1 MQTPS
6 VPRSTLKVSGSKM
19 PKCRN
24 QFFWPLLSFYGVLLA
39 CLSPCWASQYV
50 VPSLY
55 PVWSPLKVFG
65 QRARCVVLK
74 PPARCLQPPSP
85 LPHPRTSK
93 VDMTRRHVHVHA
105 PARIRNLL
113 NPINA
118 VRCRDPGGLG
128 WWGGVHEPRCIHLSL
143 TNPTHNTP
151 CLLTSYQQSFRRH
164 HQHDPSLTGHPDHA
178 RYFADRP

>member
-1 MQTPS
+1 ME
-6 VPRSTLKVSGSKM
+6 VSS
-19 PKCRN
+19 CHA
-24 QFFWPLLSFYGVLLA
+24 S
-39 CLSPCWASQYV
+39 CLSPRWASQYV

-105 PARIRNLL
+105 PARFRNLL
-113 NPINA
+113 NPNNA

-128 WWGGVHEPRCIHLSL
+128 WWGGVHEPRCIHLYSPPVVAPMISL
-143 TNPTHNTP
+143 TNQPTNTP
-151 CLLTSYQQSFRRH
+151 ATTPLHLRTSNHFGDTTSTTRV
-164 HQHDPSLTGHPDHA
+164 
-178 RYFADRP
+178 

>member
-1 MQTPS
+1 
-6 VPRSTLKVSGSKM
+6 M
-19 PKCRN
+19 PKPISSGR
-24 QFFWPLLSFYGVLLA
+24 SFQNCPFRIGCPSCV
-39 CLSPCWASQYV
+39 SPRWASQYV

-105 PARIRNLL
+105 PARFRNLL
-113 NPINA
+113 NPIIA

-143 TNPTHNTP
+143 TNPTHKHSMP
-151 CLLTSYQQSFRRH
+151 PHLLTSCHFGDTTSTTRV
-164 HQHDPSLTGHPDHA
+164 
-178 RYFADRP
+178 